1 MVGDLGLVEMADPH
15 VRLQKKLRAS
25 DHDIQVCTVNYR
37 PPDVTLGSQRFQ
49 EDFDMWSFGCVAAE
63 LYSGQMLIAPAATA
77 EQAPSGKDFVDA
89 IAAIVGRPGQEAD
102 GDVMTACA
110 ASWLDELPFFQ
121 KWYRQSGQA
130 WLAAS
135 AETAKAWPPQC
146 LEGCPEGLVQL
157 VQKCLLWH
165 PSARMTIAQ
174 AKTNIFLQ
182 PPGQVPLRVRL
193 ATQRGKNGVGT
204 IAEADLDPD
213 LLRYLQTCPSW
224 NSLAEKRLETG
235 ATMSK
240 GVKADEAAL
249 GLKTEIA
256 GIVDEE
262 PPPRSAAT

>member
-1 MVGDLGLVEMADPH
+1 MIGDIGLVEMADPH
-15 VRLQKKLRAS
+15 LRLQKKLRAS
-25 DHDIQVCTVNYR
+25 DNDIKVCTANYR
-37 PPDVTLGSQRFQ
+37 PPDATLGSQRFQ
-49 EDFDMWSFGCVAAE
+49 EAFDMWSFGCFAAE
-63 LYSGQMLIAPAATA
+63 LYSREMFIAPAATA
-77 EQAPSGKDFVDA
+77 GQAPSGKDFVDA

-102 GDVMTACA
+102 GGVMTACA

-204 IAEADLDPD
+204 IAEASLDPE
-213 LLRYLQTCPSW
+213 LLHYLQTCPSW
-224 NSLAEKRLETG
+224 NSLAEKRLKTG

-240 GVKADEAAL
+240 CVAAREAAL
-249 GLKTEIA
+249 RLKTEIA
-256 GIVDEE
+256 GIVDEKKTRR
-262 PPPRSAAT
+262 PVA

>member
-1 MVGDLGLVEMADPH
+1 MVVGNLGLVEMADPH
-15 VRLQKKLRAS
+15 VRLGKKLRAR
-25 DHDIQVCTVNYR
+25 DHDIHVCTVNYR

-49 EDFDMWSFGCVAAE
+49 EYFDMWSFGCVAAE
-63 LYSGQMLIAPAATA
+63 LYSHQMPIAPAATA
-77 EQAPSGKDFVDA
+77 EQTPSGKDFVDA

-102 GDVMTACA
+102 VDVMPVCA

-165 PSARMTIAQ
+165 PSARMTLAQ

-182 PPGQVPLRVRL
+182 PPGHAAWQDRR
-193 ATQRGKNGVGT
+193 RNDSGGK
-204 IAEADLDPD
+204 
-213 LLRYLQTCPSW
+213 
-224 NSLAEKRLETG
+224 
-235 ATMSK
+235 
-240 GVKADEAAL
+240 
-249 GLKTEIA
+249 
-256 GIVDEE
+256 
-262 PPPRSAAT
+262 PRH